1 MKTVQISIDLF
12 KEIYAFFE
20 VGEGDPEQI
29 RHELEAKMDAL
40 INRQLYSESKAA
52 PTAEERE
59 KARIAYLNRKG
70 VPEDFRAGEKEL
82 IIDFQNGRSSGKS

>member
-29 RHELEAKMDAL
+29 RKELEAKMDAL
-40 INRQLYSESKAA
+40 IDRQLYAQSKTA

-59 KARIAYLNRKG
+59 KARQEYLDRKG
-70 VPEDFRAGEKEL
+70 VPEDFRA
-82 IIDFQNGRSSGKS
+82 

>member
-29 RHELEAKMDAL
+29 RKELEAKMDAL
-40 INRQLYSESKAA
+40 IDRQLYAQSKTA
-52 PTAEERE
+52 PTAAERE
-59 KARIAYLNRKG
+59 KARQAYLDRKG
-70 VPEDFRAGEKEL
+70 IPEDFRA
-82 IIDFQNGRSSGKS
+82 